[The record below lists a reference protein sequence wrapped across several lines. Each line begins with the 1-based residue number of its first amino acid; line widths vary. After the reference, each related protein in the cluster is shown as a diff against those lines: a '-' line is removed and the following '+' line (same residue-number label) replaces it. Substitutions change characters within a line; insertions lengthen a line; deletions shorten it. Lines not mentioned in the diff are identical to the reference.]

1 MPVIILLFLAAED
14 FKVYTK
20 TKLDAITEAELK
32 NVGKTFGFDNE
43 DSSSEESEK
52 EDFKKKEGKKKLNN
66 FNDESEEE
74 THIYHY
80 SKNEESRVEEH
91 DAEQ

>member
-1 MPVIILLFLAAED
+1 MMPVIFLLFLAAED

-32 NVGKTFGFDNE
+32 NIGKVFGFDNE

-52 EDFKKKEGKKKLNN
+52 EDFKKKSKKKSKNL
-66 FNDESEEE
+66 DEEPGEE

-80 SKNEESRVEEH
+80 SKDEESRM
-91 DAEQ
+91 